1 MEMILAGECGT
12 FNPLLLECLKD
23 IAGNIP
29 VEMAKAA
36 EQPTYPQGSQ
46 CREAALKEA
55 IELKKITGDF

>member
-36 EQPTYPQGSQ
+36 EQPTYPREAMQGS
-46 CREAALKEA
+46 CLRAY
-55 IELKKITGDF
+55 KKYGI

>member
-1 MEMILAGECGT
+1 MELILPGECGT

-36 EQPTYPQGSQ
+36 EQPTYSQGSHAGKLL
-46 CREAALKEA
+46 ES
-55 IELKKITGDF
+55 I